1 VNASVTVLK
10 RPNGIGPWS
19 LVVHN
24 SVEHLR
30 DLGAPVTAHTGDPDV
45 EPR

>member
-1 VNASVTVLK
+1 M
-10 RPNGIGPWS
+10 RPPDSSTTTAS